1 MEQAGGDRVKK
12 RVTRQR
18 CPDCRAGRGQWDVL
32 AGNLRGP
39 LWCEGQMQGPGRR
52 RSEPTVNVMG
62 VSWARKVG
70 RHAGVHFSLGHLS
83 VLKTGRWGQA
93 GCERQ
98 AGGRGRGHEE
108 VEQGGGWQAESPW
121 GLRPQMGAGVVWG
134 WGDSSRKPWKVVF

>member
-1 MEQAGGDRVKK
+1 M
-12 RVTRQR
+12 
-18 CPDCRAGRGQWDVL
+18 GQ
-32 AGNLRGP
+32 
-39 LWCEGQMQGPGRR
+39 EG
-52 RSEPTVNVMG
+52 
-62 VSWARKVG
+62 WASCG
-70 RHAGVHFSLGHLS
+70 LHFSLGHLS